1 MEKVIIFGVGDISDI
16 AHFYLSQDTQY
27 EVVAFT
33 MDKEYIKEEF
43 FRDLPVVAF
52 DNLEDLYSIEEY
64 RLFIPLSYTKVN
76 KLREQKFLEAKE
88 KGYKLISYISPN
100 ATVASNA
107 KIGEN
112 CFIFENNT
120 IQPFTTIED
129 NCILWSGNHIGHH
142 SIIKAHCFIA
152 SHVVISG
159 GVEVGENTFIGVN
172 ATLRD
177 HVTIGSSNIIGAGVL
192 ILRDTED
199 NKVYMA
205 TETQVSRVPSNRLRG
220 M

>member
-33 MDKEYIKEEF
+33 MDKEYIKEEI

-52 DNLEDLYSIEEY
+52 DNLEDLYSIDEY
-64 RLFIPLSYTKVN
+64 KLFIPLGYTKGN
-76 KLREQKFLEAKE
+76 KLREQKFLDAKE

-100 ATVASNA
+100 ATIASNA

-142 SIIKAHCFIA
+142 STIKAHCFIA

-177 HVTIGSSNIIGAGVL
+177 HISIGVCNVIGAGA
-192 ILRDTED
+192 IIMSNTDD
-199 NKVYMA
+199 GAVYA
-205 TETQVSRVPSNRLRG
+205 PERTSPRKIKSSALKKI
-220 M
+220 